1 MAAFPQCELVAIA
14 ASTKIQDMKY
24 ALAALLLVSLA
35 ACDTNPP
42 GKGKAPAPG
51 ESGSVALGSTQNMP
65 DWLLVA
71 RQRDCEIQNCTG
83 QVFFNQRSITRS
95 ADGTADIWIQTDH
108 AIAQEYVVNDPH
120 AVTTLRFT
128 RERQHYRFKCAEGQ
142 FTVVERQIMGANDTV
157 IAHDEY
163 NQPYRAPASGS
174 LVPVIMPIACRGT

>member
-1 MAAFPQCELVAIA
+1 
-14 ASTKIQDMKY
+14 MKY
-24 ALAALLLVSLA
+24 ALAALAILSLA
-35 ACDTNPP
+35 ACDNQPA
-42 GKGKAPAPG
+42 GKGSAPAPG
-51 ESGSVALGSTQNMP
+51 QSGAVALGSTQNMP

-95 ADGTADIWIQTDH
+95 ADGTADIWVQTDH
-108 AIAQEYVVNDPH
+108 AIPQDYIVDNPH
-120 AVTTLRFT
+120 SVTTLHFS

-163 NQPYRAPASGS
+163 NQPYRNPAPDS
-174 LVPVIMPIACRGT
+174 LVPIIMPIACRGT